1 MLTVGLTG
9 GYASGKSFVAA
20 ELARLGC
27 FLIYADKLGHEVLM
41 PGGEAFEPVFQ
52 MFGPGILS
60 EDGAIDRK
68 KLGQIVFS
76 SPELLSKLTDV
87 IHPAVFRL
95 EAQLLD
101 SARRKHPNGIAV
113 IEAAILIETGR
124 YKVFDRLIL
133 TACDEAMQIARGVAR
148 DGLSPEA
155 VKARID
161 KQLPLAEK
169 KKYADYVVSTNGTKE
184 DTLRQVEAVFR
195 DLERLAGAHQA

>member
-41 PGGEAFEPVFQ
+41 PGGEAFKPAVQ
-52 MFGPGILS
+52 IFGSGILS
-60 EDGAIDRK
+60 EEGTIDRK
-68 KLGQIVFS
+68 KLGNLVFS
-76 SPELLSKLTDV
+76 SPELLKTLTDLV
-87 IHPAVFRL
+87 HPAVFRL
-95 EAQLLD
+95 EADLLD
-101 SARRKHPNGIAV
+101 SARGRDPNGIAV

-133 TACDEAMQIARGVAR
+133 TACEEATQIARAVAR
-148 DGLSPEA
+148 DGISPESA
-155 VKARID
+155 KARIE

-169 KKYADYVVSTNGTKE
+169 KKYADYVITTDGPKE
-184 DTLRQVEAVFR
+184 DTLRQVAIVFQ
-195 DLERLAGAHQA
+195 DLQKLARVPQA